1 MKKIIVW
8 VAVAVVSLA
17 ALCLFVGMGV
27 KNTAISYE
35 ESIENAKG
43 DIRNAEKRR
52 FDLIP
57 NLAEC
62 VKQYDE
68 HEYKTLNDIVEAR
81 TAGDTTVSFDHVT
94 NIVKAIVEA
103 HPDLESQKNYQEFMN
118 ELSITENGIAK
129 LRDYYNKEVTK
140 YKRYIRVFPSKQI
153 LSLVGYEE
161 QNYERLEFENSSVDA
176 PKNLF
181 D

>member
-1 MKKIIVW
+1 MKKSIVW
-8 VAVAVVSLA
+8 VAVAVISLA
-17 ALCLFVGMGV
+17 ALCFFVAMGV

-68 HEYKTLNDIVEAR
+68 HEYKTLNDIEAR

-103 HPDLESQKNYQEFMN
+103 YPDLKSQKNYQEFMN

>member
-1 MKKIIVW
+1 M
-8 VAVAVVSLA
+8 
-17 ALCLFVGMGV
+17 
-27 KNTAISYE
+27 
-35 ESIENAKG
+35 
-43 DIRNAEKRR
+43 
-52 FDLIP
+52 
-57 NLAEC
+57 
-62 VKQYDE
+62 KQYDE
-68 HEYKTLNDIVEAR
+68 HEYNTLKDVIAAR
-81 TAGDTTVSFDHVT
+81 TAGGNAAD
-94 NIVKAIVEA
+94 IEEVKAMIAAVAEA
-103 HPDLESQKNYQEFMN
+103 YPDLKSQKNYQELMN

>member
-1 MKKIIVW
+1 MIA
-8 VAVAVVSLA
+8 AVA
-17 ALCLFVGMGV
+17 
-27 KNTAISYE
+27 
-35 ESIENAKG
+35 
-43 DIRNAEKRR
+43 
-52 FDLIP
+52 
-57 NLAEC
+57 
-62 VKQYDE
+62 
-68 HEYKTLNDIVEAR
+68 EAY
-81 TAGDTTVSFDHVT
+81 
-94 NIVKAIVEA
+94 
-103 HPDLESQKNYQEFMN
+103 PDLKSQKNYQELMN
-118 ELSITENGIAK
+118 ELSITENGIVK

>member
-57 NLAEC
+57 NLVEC

-68 HEYKTLNDIVEAR
+68 HEYRTLHDIVEAR
-81 TAGDTTVSFDHVT
+81 TAGGNTAD
-94 NIVKAIVEA
+94 IEEVKAMIAAVAEA
-103 HPDLESQKNYQEFMN
+103 YPDLKSQKNYQELMN
-118 ELSITENGIAK
+118 ELSITENGIVK

>member
-1 MKKIIVW
+1 MKKSIVW
-8 VAVAVVSLA
+8 VAVAVISLA
-17 ALCLFVGMGV
+17 TLCFFVAMGV

-57 NLAEC
+57 KLAEC

-68 HEYKTLNDIVEAR
+68 HEYRTLHDIVEAR

-94 NIVKAIVEA
+94 NIVEAIVEA
-103 HPDLESQKNYQEFMN
+103 YPDLKSQKNYQEFMN

>member
-1 MKKIIVW
+1 MKKSIVW
-8 VAVAVVSLA
+8 VAVAVISLA

-103 HPDLESQKNYQEFMN
+103 YPDLKSQKNYQEFMN